1 MNKLLAV
8 SVLALMLGLNGV
20 ASAGYQEPSSVRGGF
35 TGPGLEV
42 STVAE
47 AAKLGDDTPVVVV
60 GHIEKSLGDEKYLF
74 KDASGAITVE
84 IDDDDWNG
92 LNVTPQDLIEIRGEV
107 DKDLFDTKID
117 ADSVMLKK

>member
-1 MNKLLAV
+1 MNKLLTV
-8 SVLALMLGLNGV
+8 SVLALMLGLNG
-20 ASAGYQEPSSVRGGF
+20 AAFAGYQGPSTVRGGF

-47 AAKLGDDTPVVVV
+47 AAKLSDDTPVIIV
-60 GHIEKSLGDEKYLF
+60 GSIEKSLGDEKYLF

-107 DKDLFDTKID
+107 DKDLFNIKIE
-117 ADSVMLKK
+117 ADVVTLKK

>member
-1 MNKLLAV
+1 M
-8 SVLALMLGLNGV
+8 
-20 ASAGYQEPSSVRGGF
+20 
-35 TGPGLEV
+35 

>member
-1 MNKLLAV
+1 MKKV
-8 SVLALMLGLNGV
+8 SA
-20 ASAGYQEPSSVRGGF
+20 
-35 TGPGLEV
+35 T
-42 STVAE
+42 
-47 AAKLGDDTPVVVV
+47 
-60 GHIEKSLGDEKYLF
+60 KSICS

-117 ADSVMLKK
+117 ADSVMLKSNRRKMRILLVEDDRLIGDGLKVGLEKFRLCRRLVYRRYGR

>member
-1 MNKLLAV
+1 MNKLLTV
-8 SVLALMLGLNGV
+8 SVLALMLGLSGA
-20 ASAGYQEPSSVRGGF
+20 ASAGYREPSSARGGF

-47 AAKLGDDTPVVVV
+47 VAKLSDDTPVVVV

-74 KDASGAITVE
+74 KDASGAMTVE

-107 DKDLFDTKID
+107 DKDLFDIKID
-117 ADSVMLKK
+117 ADRVMLKK